1 MPRNVI
7 EEYLVGLGFNID
19 TVGYQRFTSML
30 RDVAGLVDNQY
41 LRMFKSV
48 VTFETAAIGA
58 FAAVGAGVV
67 GLADKVAMADQE
79 YRLLA
84 LRMYT
89 SLPVARELKIALDAL
104 GQPLENVIWDPEL
117 ARRFAQLVKDQQTM
131 MQELGPGF
139 ENQMLKIRDVRFEFT
154 RFGVELKY
162 LTMLVVEDLAK
173 AFGTSIDGLLEKMRG
188 FNEYVIRNLPGI
200 ANWIAT
206 NLKPILIDTKDIF
219 SAIWDVVKQLAVD
232 FTNLFAIIT
241 GDRSM
246 MGQTVNWKN
255 FAQAVEVTIDTIG
268 RSTVSFLHLAKNLAL
283 LFDAALQAG
292 TGNFS
297 AAVKDLSQMQAI
309 DVFGM
314 SKPTDLKPGATAG
327 TAPLTG
333 AGPGLATKAN
343 IRAAIIAQATA
354 LGVPPELA
362 LAVAQEES
370 GFKQF
375 DPRTGGIL
383 TSKKGALGVMQ
394 LMPSTALGLGV
405 DPNDVGQNIYG
416 GIELL
421 RDLLKA
427 NKGNVERALREYAGG
442 TPGLAA
448 MNKEAGQYAKDVMR
462 IESGI
467 HIDKLEINVGSG
479 DPHTVKQA
487 VRDGINEAE
496 RARILR
502 SLNEFG
508 SPAWGY

>member
-1 MPRNVI
+1 MPRNFI
-7 EEYLVGLGFNID
+7 DEYLVGLGFNVD
-19 TVGYQRFTSML
+19 TVGYQRFASIL
-30 RDVAGLVDNQY
+30 RDTAKLVDNEY

-48 VTFETAAIGA
+48 VQFEAASVGA
-58 FAAVGAGVV
+58 FAALGAGAI
-67 GLADKVAMADQE
+67 GFADKVAMADQE

-117 ARRFAQLVKDQQTM
+117 ASRFAQLVKDQQTM
-131 MQELGPGF
+131 ARELGPGF

-173 AFGTSIDGLLEKMRG
+173 AFGTSIDGLLTKMRS

-200 ANWIAT
+200 ASWIAT
-206 NLKPILIDTKDIF
+206 NLKPVLVDTKEIF
-219 SAIWDVVKQLAVD
+219 SAIWEVVKQLAVD

-241 GDRSM
+241 GDKSM
-246 MGQTVNWKN
+246 MSQTVNWKN

-283 LFDAALQAG
+283 LFDAALQAA

-297 AAVKDLSQMQAI
+297 GAVKDLSQMQAI
-309 DVFGM
+309 DVFGIT
-314 SKPTDLKPGATAG
+314 KPTDLKPGAAAG

-333 AGPGLATKAN
+333 AGSALATKAN
-343 IRAAIIAQATA
+343 IQAAIIAQARA
-354 LGVPPELA
+354 LGVSPELA
-362 LAVAQEES
+362 LAVGQEES
-370 GFKQF
+370 GFRQF
-375 DPRTGGIL
+375 DAAGKVL
-383 TSKKGALGVMQ
+383 SSKKGALGIMQ
-394 LMPSTALGLGV
+394 LMPMTAMSLGV
-405 DPNDVGQNIYG
+405 DPNDPGQNIYG
-416 GIELL
+416 GVKLL

-427 NKGNVERALREYAGG
+427 DKGDVEKALREYNAG
-442 TPGLAA
+442 TGLAA
-448 MNKEAGQYAKDVMR
+448 MGRQAGEYAKDVMR

-467 HIDKLEINVGSG
+467 HIEKLEINVGSG
-479 DPHTVKQA
+479 DPHAVKQA
-487 VRDGINEAE
+487 VKDGINEAE

-502 SLNEFG
+502 NINEFG